1 MLFIS
6 KGAGDIGAVLQSE
19 VQHEARGTYF
29 PDTLHIQMPHS
40 IFLCFSGKAYE
51 MLTFSF
57 MILYNIYL

>member
-29 PDTLHIQMPHS
+29 PDTLH
-40 IFLCFSGKAYE
+40 SGKAYE

-57 MILYNIYL
+57 LILYYIYL